1 MGFGY
6 FIVKF
11 DLFEYREK
19 VICEGPWMVHDHYLV
34 VKQRTPSFNSS
45 ESCFGC
51 TMVWARLSG
60 LNMLY
65 FEESVIRTIAAA
77 IGRPVKVDLVTKSME
92 KGRYAKVCVEIDL
105 AKPMRDEV
113 WVTNHWHRVEFKS
126 LHVI

>member
-6 FIVKF
+6 FMVKF
-11 DLFEYREK
+11 DLPEDREK
-19 VICEGPWMVHDHYLV
+19 VICERPWMVHDHYLA

-60 LNMLY
+60 LNMMY
-65 FEESVIRTIAAA
+65 FEESVIWTIAAP
-77 IGRPVKVDLVTKSME
+77 IGTLVKVDLVTKSME
-92 KGRYAKVCVEIDL
+92 KGQYARVCVEIDL
-105 AKPMRDEV
+105 AKPVTVEV
-113 WVTNHWHRVEFKS
+113 WVTNHWHRVEFES